1 MDDQGNILV
10 KRVSKSNVYVKST
23 SEGEENS
30 IGAEI
35 LKLSNCALELEKPV
49 KVSTT
54 IFGSTFLYIM
64 KNLYCQRFSR
74 FLELIT
80 CYYIS

>member
-30 IGAEI
+30 IGSEI
-35 LKLSNCALELEKPV
+35 LKSSNCALEIEKPV
-49 KVSTT
+49 KVR
-54 IFGSTFLYIM
+54 L
-64 KNLYCQRFSR
+64 KK
-74 FLELIT
+74 
-80 CYYIS
+80 ISK

>member
-1 MDDQGNILV
+1 MDNQGNILV

-35 LKLSNCALELEKPV
+35 LKLSNCALEPEKPV
-49 KVSTT
+49 KVST
-54 IFGSTFLYIM
+54 
-64 KNLYCQRFSR
+64 
-74 FLELIT
+74 
-80 CYYIS
+80 